1 MTAKQRRTLQ
11 SVFDDPVRASIP
23 WLDIEALFLSLGADR
38 DEGSGSRIRF
48 YLIGVRATFH
58 RPHPQKETERGAVGA
73 QIFVGSGSATMMEY
87 KGYIGHVE
95 YDDDAEI
102 FHGEVIN
109 TRDVVTFQGENVV
122 EIKQAFRDSV
132 QDYLEYCAKL
142 GQQPEKPFTGKFM
155 LRIPPDLHR
164 RVYVAAKQSGESINA
179 WIKEQ
184 LTHSVERVG

>member
-1 MTAKQRRTLQ
+1 
-11 SVFDDPVRASIP
+11 
-23 WLDIEALFLSLGADR
+23 
-38 DEGSGSRIRF
+38 
-48 YLIGVRATFH
+48 
-58 RPHPQKETERGAVGA
+58 
-73 QIFVGSGSATMMEY
+73 MMEY
-87 KGYIGHVE
+87 NGYIGHVE
-95 YDDDAEI
+95 YDDEAEI

-109 TRDVVTFQGENVV
+109 TRDVITFQGKNVV

-164 RVYVAAKQSGESINA
+164 KIYVAAKQSGESINA

-184 LTHSVERVG
+184 LTHSVERVN

>member
-1 MTAKQRRTLQ
+1 
-11 SVFDDPVRASIP
+11 
-23 WLDIEALFLSLGADR
+23 
-38 DEGSGSRIRF
+38 
-48 YLIGVRATFH
+48 
-58 RPHPQKETERGAVGA
+58 
-73 QIFVGSGSATMMEY
+73 MMEY

-95 YDDDAEI
+95 FDDDAEI

-109 TRDVVTFQGENVV
+109 TRDVITFQGKTVD

-132 QDYLEYCAKL
+132 EDYLEYCAKL

-164 RVYVAAKQSGESINA
+164 KIYVAAKQSGESINA

-184 LTHSVERVG
+184 LAHSVERVC